1 MWDAFGDF
9 ACTKAPAAARSLD
22 KAAVPG
28 FSPAGAFGSDGAA
41 VTFETFQ
48 EEQNN
53 FRDGFVSSSTSSSC
67 GCDK

>member
-48 EEQNN
+48 EQNN
-53 FRDGFVSSSTSSSC
+53 FNRDGFVSSSC